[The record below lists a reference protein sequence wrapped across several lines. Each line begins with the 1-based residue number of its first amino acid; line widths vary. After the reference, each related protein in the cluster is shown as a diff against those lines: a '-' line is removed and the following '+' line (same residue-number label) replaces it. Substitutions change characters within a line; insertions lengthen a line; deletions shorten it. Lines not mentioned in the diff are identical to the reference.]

1 MISLSSIPPTLIIM
15 DARCPPFSNRT
26 LPSEF
31 SVTIAP
37 VMPTPNG
44 ILVESKFRAL
54 AFAATAKYLDLS
66 SQA

>member
-1 MISLSSIPPTLIIM
+1 M